1 MHNVKREHKG
11 HNDVL
16 WGIGELALFTCPC
29 WSTSQGIAPLNPCKD
44 QVLPSG
50 WSFFKTERWTIE
62 TVYNLGL
69 SQSSLRGHQA
79 PVITKPSRWCQLK
92 GPWWLREGGWIRQ
105 LKNYLA
111 NQNLLIKIYARFY
124 LDMCTMV
131 LLSVVVDNTKESCNW
146 GWSKHIQLT

>member
-11 HNDVL
+11 HNDVS

-44 QVLPSG
+44 QVLCSG
-50 WSFFKTERWTIE
+50 WSFSR
-62 TVYNLGL
+62 TVYHWNCVNLGL

-92 GPWWLREGGWIRQ
+92 GSWCLREWGWIRQ

-111 NQNLLIKIYARFY
+111 NWNLLIKIYVRFY
-124 LDMCTMV
+124 LDMCTTV
-131 LLSVVVDNTKESCNW
+131 LPSVIVANTKDSCNL